1 MSEAAPQSARLD
13 SRRKVIIIGGGIS
26 GLTLAL
32 MLNRRGLACEI
43 FEQAESSS
51 ELGVGMNL
59 LPQAVG
65 ELAGLGLLCQLDA
78 VAIRTHALIYL
89 SRRGQEVWRE
99 LRGREA
105 GNDVPQ
111 FSIHRGHLHR
121 VLRNAVER
129 ELGAHAVRYG
139 HRLAA
144 FRHRG
149 ELVHADLV
157 NRSGERIG
165 TAAGNVVVGADGI
178 HSTVRAALYPR
189 EGPPCWNGA
198 MIWRGC
204 VDWPEFLDGRS
215 MIVAGGLNSKAVVYP
230 IGPALACGTRLT
242 NWAIVSRVAPNGSV
256 PPQRQDWS
264 RPGDRAELAHHL
276 ERFAPGH
283 VDISR
288 LVEATPEFWEY
299 PMCDRDPLP
308 GWSIDRV
315 TLLGDAAH
323 PMYPVGSNGA
333 TQAIV
338 DARCLADCLAASVD
352 VRRAFAA
359 YERER
364 LPPTTRLVLANRKGG
379 PEAVIDAVEAR
390 APDGFSNI
398 EAVLPFVEREAIVRG
413 ALRGAARDSNH
424 VQLTERRNHD
434 HPHSPPAPGHCREAG
449 KGLSRVP

>member
-1 MSEAAPQSARLD
+1 M
-13 SRRKVIIIGGGIS
+13 RRKVLIIGGGIG
-26 GLTLAL
+26 GLALAL

-43 FEQAESSS
+43 CEQAGSSS

-65 ELAGLGLLCQLDA
+65 ELAGLGLLRKLDD
-78 VAIRTHALIYL
+78 VAIRTHELFYL

-99 LRGREA
+99 PRGLQA
-105 GNDVPQ
+105 GNEAPQ
-111 FSIHRGHLHR
+111 FSIHRGHLHG

-144 FRHRG
+144 FRQSG

-157 NRSGERIG
+157 DRSGERIG
-165 TAAGNVVVGADGI
+165 AVAGDVMVGADGI
-178 HSTVRAALYPR
+178 HSAVRAALYPR
-189 EGPPCWNGA
+189 EGPPCWNGV

-204 VDWPEFLDGRS
+204 ADWPQFLDGRS

-230 IGPALACGTRLT
+230 IGPGQQRRTRLT
-242 NWAIVSRVAPNGSV
+242 NWAIVSRVAPKGST
-256 PPQRQDWS
+256 PPRREDWS
-264 RPGDRAELAHHL
+264 RPGDRAELARHL

-283 VDISR
+283 VDIAG

-308 GWSIDRV
+308 GWSFDRV

-338 DARCLADCLAASVD
+338 DARCLADFLASSAD
-352 VRRAFAA
+352 VHRALAA

-364 LPPTTRLVLANRKGG
+364 LQPMAQLVLANRKGG

-390 APDGFSNI
+390 APEGFSNI
-398 EAVLPFVEREAIVRG
+398 EAVLSFAEREAIVRD
-413 ALRGAARDSNH
+413 ALRSTH
-424 VQLTERRNHD
+424 LKEK
-434 HPHSPPAPGHCREAG
+434 S
-449 KGLSRVP
+449 